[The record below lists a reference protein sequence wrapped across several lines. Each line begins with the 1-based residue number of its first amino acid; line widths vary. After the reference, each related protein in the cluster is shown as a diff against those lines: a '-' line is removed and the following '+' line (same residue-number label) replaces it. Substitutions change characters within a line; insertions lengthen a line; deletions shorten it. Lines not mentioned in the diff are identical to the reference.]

1 MHVAVIVNPIAGS
14 KGRDAGR
21 FRAELAAR
29 LLADAGTS
37 HEILVTER
45 GGHARELAEGAVR
58 RGATVVCAWGGDG
71 TVNEVATTLVGG
83 RVPLAIV
90 PAGSGN
96 GLARELGVPFAPAEA
111 LKLALGAAECRID
124 VGEFGGRRFMNMA
137 GVGFDAAV
145 SARFAAGKRR
155 GFVRYLSIA
164 ATGMRSYRPARY
176 DVAVEGVTTSVVA
189 WMIVL
194 ANSRQYRQRRH
205 HRAGGEARR
214 RPARAGGRARP
225 AGMAHCRQKHQPVSR
240 DSR

>member
-14 KGRDAGR
+14 RGRDAGR
-21 FRAELAAR
+21 SRAELATR
-29 LLADAGTS
+29 LLADAGAS

-83 RVPLAIV
+83 HVPLAIV

-176 DVAVEGVTTSVVA
+176 DVAVDGVTTSVVA

-214 RPARAGGRARP
+214 RPARAGSRARP
-225 AGMAHCRQKHQPVSR
+225 AGMAHCRQKHRPVSGDPR
-240 DSR
+240 